1 MGLIRSNCLASFSIV
16 DLSSSEASAPSWS
29 GAMKSRSCDR
39 EGRERER
46 GTEMMIVNTVMIK
59 EDGERKRA
67 KGGRKYNGASVAEM
81 L

>member
-1 MGLIRSNCLASFSIV
+1 
-16 DLSSSEASAPSWS
+16 
-29 GAMKSRSCDR
+29 
-39 EGRERER
+39 
-46 GTEMMIVNTVMIK
+46 MMIVNTVMIK